1 MQDNLAKRTVFL
13 LGAGASKALF
23 GLPTIAEFSHGFNPS
38 TYPNLAQFISE
49 FFPLGQSGQKEVP
62 FDLEEL
68 VTAIELRRDRVGS
81 FGAPPSGFIADARRE
96 LVTFVYDALHLTNLP
111 GSADALLEAI
121 GLPLDDYANEP
132 KAGFS
137 VLTLNYDLGI
147 ETLLLRHTKKDD
159 IGKIRH
165 GTLIDRTYTLLGR
178 TQLIHGDRPS
188 LYWQH
193 RRSAMFLKLH
203 GSVDWLFCPSSQ
215 CGNHQLFFPNWLD
228 TPEVHDQ
235 PGLPCSLCGTPI
247 ERVIVP
253 PSLHKSFDMYPKL
266 GLLWNLAYRELADAV
281 KIILVGVSFAP
292 SDYNLRWLVR
302 AACAVS
308 SDSPRCIDIL

>member
-1 MQDNLAKRTVFL
+1 
-13 LGAGASKALF
+13 
-23 GLPTIAEFSHGFNPS
+23 
-38 TYPNLAQFISE
+38 
-49 FFPLGQSGQKEVP
+49 
-62 FDLEEL
+62 
-68 VTAIELRRDRVGS
+68 
-81 FGAPPSGFIADARRE
+81 
-96 LVTFVYDALHLTNLP
+96 NLP

-137 VLTLNYDLGI
+137 VLTPKCDIGI

-193 RRSAMFLKLH
+193 GRSAMFLNVH
-203 GSVDWLFCPSSQ
+203 GSVCLFFCPSSQ

-253 PSLHKSFDMYPKL
+253 PSLHNSFGMYPKL
-266 GLLWNLAYRELADAV
+266 GVLVNLAYRELADAV

>member
-23 GLPTIAEFSHGFNPS
+23 GLPTMAEFSHRFSPS
-38 TYPNLAQFISE
+38 AYPNLAQFISQ
-49 FFPLGQSGQKEVP
+49 FFPSAQSAQEET

-96 LVTFVYDALHLTNLP
+96 LDSFVYDALRLTDLP
-111 GSADALLEAI
+111 DSAGALLEAI
-121 GLPLDDYANEP
+121 GLPLDEYANEP
-132 KAGFS
+132 EAAFS

-147 ETLLLRHTKKDD
+147 ETLLLRHTKKND
-159 IGKIRH
+159 IGKIQH
-165 GTLIDRTYTLLGR
+165 GTVIDRTYALLGR

-193 RRSAMFLKLH
+193 RHSAAFLKLH

-247 ERVIVP
+247 ERVIAHLLFTSRSTRT
-253 PSLHKSFDMYPKL
+253 PS
-266 GLLWNLAYRELADAV
+266 
-281 KIILVGVSFAP
+281 
-292 SDYNLRWLVR
+292 
-302 AACAVS
+302 
-308 SDSPRCIDIL
+308 